1 MTLHTPAHRTFR
13 MSFRQAFEAEHAR
26 RDAERRTREDAQ
38 RAQQE
43 EDLARAEQL
52 HDRLAEELIFLTE
65 KGLVLDRQRYTI
77 LLDHPDYRL
86 RAYFEAGSISITSAD
101 KRTASPGAV
110 APRKQQTVATVDEA
124 LDVLAQFLADE
135 TD

>member
-26 RDAERRTREDAQ
+26 RDAERRAREDAQ

-65 KGLVLDRQRYTI
+65 KRYTI